1 MLKNKH
7 NNMKKRDYYEVLGLK
22 KGASSDE
29 IKKSYRKLAKELH
42 PDVNPDNKDAEEQ
55 FKEVS
60 EAYEVL
66 SDAEKKQKYDQF
78 GHEGGR
84 SSRRNPF
91 GFTAEDIFGGFQ
103 HPVERFGENMNLLVK
118 LTLEEIYTGIVKKY
132 KYTRNDTCK
141 TCHGHGGMD
150 IDDCGTCG
158 GSGTVNRVLNTPIG
172 MMRQTMPCPTCNSTG
187 KTYTQECDSCH
198 GLGTTPIEENI
209 EVNVPSGVQEGMTF
223 IMAGKGQGI
232 KGGKCGD
239 LLINIMEAPHKTY
252 VRSLN
257 DLKMTV
263 KLSYPQ
269 LILGDKIEIDTIDGG
284 KIRASIPEY
293 SDVGISLRIPNKGLK
308 ALNKDMRGDIVIT
321 LSVDIP
327 KKVDDDTKS
336 LLIDLKE
343 KLQKNVASKEN

>member
-1 MLKNKH
+1 
-7 NNMKKRDYYEVLGLK
+7 
-22 KGASSDE
+22 
-29 IKKSYRKLAKELH
+29 
-42 PDVNPDNKDAEEQ
+42 
-55 FKEVS
+55 
-60 EAYEVL
+60 
-66 SDAEKKQKYDQF
+66 
-78 GHEGGR
+78 
-84 SSRRNPF
+84 
-91 GFTAEDIFGGFQ
+91 
-103 HPVERFGENMNLLVK
+103 
-118 LTLEEIYTGIVKKY
+118 
-132 KYTRNDTCK
+132 
-141 TCHGHGGMD
+141 MD